1 MDQRTDN
8 RVQCAG
14 DGEHDG
20 DEVERERECYIELDG
35 AHHALGERDE
45 VRQFLDLVID
55 ERDIR
60 GVHGDVAAHAAHGD
74 ANVGGLE
81 RGRVVYAVADHAD
94 LFAHGLIG
102 ADVGE
107 LVLGQAV
114 CVYLTDVELRGDGRG
129 GILMVAREQ
138 HRLDLKRGETV
149 DHVCTLLANRV
160 GQGEEACEHAVH
172 SGVGDGA
179 ALRELGVRRLG
190 GLFGN
195 GDVMFGEKLR
205 VARKDD
211 FFVNAGGDAAPGH
224 HLEVFALF
232 KRLARLLLTVAGD
245 GLAERVLGIA
255 LRRGAEAVE
264 LVIGEGGQCAVHQ
277 DDPRRA
283 VGQRTGFVKGD
294 LIHGGETL
302 ERVAL
307 TDQKAVP
314 ARVADGGHDG
324 GRRGQHERAGAEDD
338 QDRHR
343 ADDLTGNYPRQCR
356 GSQRDDNDPCRPAV
370 GKADDFGFAR
380 VGGLDKADHAMD
392 GAVLADLDGPGGDGR
407 FLSAGDDACGLRR
420 QVDELF
426 DARAG
431 AGDGQLFKKTAEL
444 HDERNLARGEVLAD
458 ADRRDQRERDE
469 HVCLDVERRDKAD
482 DGL

>member
-45 VRQFLDLVID
+45 VRQLLDLVVD

-60 GVHGDVAAHAAHGD
+60 GVHGDVAAHAAHCD
-74 ANVGGLE
+74 ADIGGLE

-94 LFAHGLIG
+94 LCIRRLIG

-114 CVYLTDVELRGDGRG
+114 CVHLADVELRGNGRG
-129 GILMVAREQ
+129 GVLMVTREQ
-138 HRLDLKRGETV
+138 HGLDLKRGELV
-149 DHVCTLLANRV
+149 DHICTFLTDRV
-160 GQGEEACEHAVH
+160 GQGEKAREHAVH
-172 SGVGDGA
+172 GGVGDGA
-179 ALRELGVRRLG
+179 ALRELDNRGLS

-195 GDVMFGEKLR
+195 GDVVLGKELR
-205 VARKDD
+205 VAREEG
-211 FFVNAGGDAAPGH
+211 FTVNAGGDAAPWH
-224 HLEVFALF
+224 HLEIFGLD
-232 KRLARLLLTVAGD
+232 RHLARLLLAAAGD
-245 GLAERVLGIA
+245 GLAERVLRIA

-264 LVIGEGGQCAVHQ
+264 LVIGEEGQRAVHQ
-277 DDPRRA
+277 NDPRRA

-356 GSQRDDNDPCRPAV
+356 GSQRDDDDPRCPAV
-370 GKADDFGFAR
+370 GKADDLGLAR
-380 VGGLDKADHAMD
+380 VGGLDKADHALD
-392 GAVLADLDGPGGDGR
+392 GAVLADLDGLGGDGR
-407 FLSAGDDACGLRR
+407 FLSAQDDARGLRR

-426 DARAG
+426 DACAG
-431 AGDGQLFKKTAEL
+431 AGDGQLFEKTAEL
-444 HDERNLARGEVLAD
+444 HDERDLTRGEDFAD

-469 HVCLDVERRDKAD
+469 HVCLDVERRDEAD